1 MIYNLKTIWFKNK
14 HQGVMSIISV
24 SQAEWNF
31 AKINLTQAPNGTKIA
46 HDELPETF
54 SSRHSFINSP
64 YAQHL
69 AS

>member
-1 MIYNLKTIWFKNK
+1 
-14 HQGVMSIISV
+14 MSIISV